1 MRNKWDTCLLQQKS
15 KPTQTP
21 DETKRTIHYFGFI
34 ASHTWTRQEEFRQFI
49 KHLTD
54 GQNVQFSHAKSRR
67 RKTSNKNQKQ
77 RTKKNNRKSI
87 LFGQWMS
94 IVCCLCAVKFTSC
107 VNFTHFRP
115 LHTYTNSMYADKAEM
130 KHEKNRNR
138 EKDNEI
144 NNNEFGSN

>member
-1 MRNKWDTCLLQQKS
+1 MVRMFNFRTQK
-15 KPTQTP
+15 
-21 DETKRTIHYFGFI
+21 
-34 ASHTWTRQEEFRQFI
+34 AEEE
-49 KHLTD
+49 KH
-54 GQNVQFSHAKSRR
+54 
-67 RKTSNKNQKQ
+67 
-77 RTKKNNRKSI
+77 RTKTKNKEQKNNRKSI